1 MSFNVNFGPSFSDYF
16 QRLVK
21 VHLGDEY
28 TFVEVYDVLEEGV
41 FITVKDAQDAQHI
54 YVLVDGELELVDR
67 L

>member
-1 MSFNVNFGPSFSDYF
+1 MNYFLGPSFSDYF

-21 VHLGDEY
+21 VRLGDEY